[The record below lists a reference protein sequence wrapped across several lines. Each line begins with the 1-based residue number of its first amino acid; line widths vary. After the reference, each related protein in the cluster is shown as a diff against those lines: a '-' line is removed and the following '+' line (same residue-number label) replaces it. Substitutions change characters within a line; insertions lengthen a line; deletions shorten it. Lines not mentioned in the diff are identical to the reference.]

1 MAPARRRIR
10 CAHTPPGKCP
20 VSTAAVRIRCAHTL
34 RLWAFRPTRPGPK
47 GPCTQGASQQHTRA
61 GAVVEPLRCCGVG
74 AAQKSHCGRG
84 RGPGPWPPLRGASR
98 PAWADGTAQTLSGM
112 RARAGAARSSLR
124 PFGALPA
131 ALCAL
136 RAPRLRRGPCP
147 CAGSLRRGAPGAAA
161 RARFVARLPPCA
173 ALRSPG
179 PPLGPS
185 PPALS
190 LGPCAPLRGSA
201 GARWPR
207 CAWVRAAL
215 GCGLPALRS
224 GRPCSAS
231 PSPLRFA
238 WPRRA
243 PPGPPA
249 SRLRGRLP
257 PAPGALRGPSGRL
270 FRLRPPGLWRAAGAL
285 LACPGARCAL
295 SRLSGRSVVRAS
307 PLLPPRPC
315 RPRWGLP
322 GSAWPPAWGLPPPSR
337 LRRASPWCPAA
348 SAQSGLDFPRC
359 LCYSVH
365 AWPVPLLRGLPSGY
379 PWTARKPLDRKA
391 GRFFYALLAALLPT
405 KNHRSAAQDVN
416 RKTRPPPRRIAP
428 SEQTPKCQ
436 PTPGPKLRERG
447 KPPLQ
452 AKQKT
457 KLDTKTSGRRLHRLP
472 RPTQQNLCYFVA
484 FTGSQR
490 KAAVAPR

>member
-1 MAPARRRIR
+1 M
-10 CAHTPPGKCP
+10 
-20 VSTAAVRIRCAHTL
+20 
-34 RLWAFRPTRPGPK
+34 RPGPK
-47 GPCTQGASQQHTRA
+47 GPCTQGASQRHTRA
-61 GAVVEPLRCCGVG
+61 GTVVEPLRCCGVG

-124 PFGALPA
+124 PSGALPA

-161 RARFVARLPPCA
+161 RARSVARLPPCA

-257 PAPGALRGPSGRL
+257 PAPGACAALRAACSASGPRGFGAPLARCSRGPARAALVLRWAAALPLGGCLSGVLPCFPPPLPPPLGALGERVASGLGAPAPPLRGSPGWG
-270 FRLRPPGLWRAAGAL
+270 PPGPRG
-285 LACPGARCAL
+285 CSP
-295 SRLSGRSVVRAS
+295 S
-307 PLLPPRPC
+307 PLLS
-315 RPRWGLP
+315 GG
-322 GSAWPPAWGLPPPSR
+322 GSARP
-337 LRRASPWCPAA
+337 
-348 SAQSGLDFPRC
+348 
-359 LCYSVH
+359 
-365 AWPVPLLRGLPSGY
+365 
-379 PWTARKPLDRKA
+379 
-391 GRFFYALLAALLPT
+391 
-405 KNHRSAAQDVN
+405 SAA
-416 RKTRPPPRRIAP
+416 PP
-428 SEQTPKCQ
+428 
-436 PTPGPKLRERG
+436 
-447 KPPLQ
+447 
-452 AKQKT
+452 
-457 KLDTKTSGRRLHRLP
+457 
-472 RPTQQNLCYFVA
+472 F
-484 FTGSQR
+484 
-490 KAAVAPR
+490 

>member
-243 PPGPPA
+243 PPGPARFAASGAAASGPGGPA
-249 SRLRGRLP
+249 RPFGPLVSP
-257 PAPGALRGPSGRL
+257 PAPGALARR
-270 FRLRPPGLWRAAGAL
+270 WRAARVPWGPL
-285 LACPGARCAL
+285 
-295 SRLSGRSVVRAS
+295 RLVASVRA
-307 PLLPPRPC
+307 LC
-315 RPRWGLP
+315 RPGFSP
-322 GSAWPPAWGLPPPSR
+322 ASPPPLPPPLGAPGER
-337 LRRASPWCPAA
+337 EA
-348 SAQSGLDFPRC
+348 SGLGAP
-359 LCYSVH
+359 
-365 AWPVPLLRGLPSGY
+365 APVPPSAGLPMVSGCFR
-379 PWTARKPLDRKA
+379 TIRA
-391 GRFFYALLAALLPT
+391 
-405 KNHRSAAQDVN
+405 
-416 RKTRPPPRRIAP
+416 
-428 SEQTPKCQ
+428 
-436 PTPGPKLRERG
+436 
-447 KPPLQ
+447 
-452 AKQKT
+452 
-457 KLDTKTSGRRLHRLP
+457 
-472 RPTQQNLCYFVA
+472 
-484 FTGSQR
+484 
-490 KAAVAPR
+490 